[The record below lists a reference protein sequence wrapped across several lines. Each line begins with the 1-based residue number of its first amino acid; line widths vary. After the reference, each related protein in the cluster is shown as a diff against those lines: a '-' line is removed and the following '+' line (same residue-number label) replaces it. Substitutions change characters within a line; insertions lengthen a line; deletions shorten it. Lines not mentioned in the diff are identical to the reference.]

1 MNLINLDINRDV
13 LKYLGACMLGAGLIL
28 GAYIVGARE
37 GIKSATAH
45 FEAEKNELKIES
57 EQQNRDLIDSQIRL
71 TQCEAK
77 RAGDC
82 ALDCES
88 ITQERVSQALASC
101 AEICKD

>member
-1 MNLINLDINRDV
+1 MISFELPKES

-45 FEAEKNELKIES
+45 FETEKNELKIES
-57 EQQNRDLIDSQIRL
+57 ELQNRDLIDAQIKL
-71 TQCEAK
+71 TKCEAK
-77 RAGDC
+77 RAVDC

-101 AEICKD
+101 AAICKD